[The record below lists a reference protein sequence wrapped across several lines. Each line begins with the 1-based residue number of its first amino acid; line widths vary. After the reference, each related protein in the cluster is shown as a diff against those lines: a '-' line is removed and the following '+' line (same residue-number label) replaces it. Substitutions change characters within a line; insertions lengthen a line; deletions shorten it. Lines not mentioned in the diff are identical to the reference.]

1 MYGQNLCHFAVA
13 RFMAM
18 CGNAVDTASRATW
31 SLLCRGLPISA
42 SAQARSSLCLK
53 TPAQYWP
60 IRRQSWRQLTNR
72 RPADWGQHPTLLITA
87 PSQSPAPSTAGRLA
101 NQSKTDWEL
110 CQPLMEQCLWS
121 CDWVLAD
128 WDGSQSVYTSDSRA
142 QLEVTQSQQHND
154 MLLLIIRHKIQFK
167 LLF

>member
-72 RPADWGQHPTLLITA
+72 RPAPNTFDHRSQPVSGSVNSWEVLWPIRGEDRIVSANGRTVFVIMWYGWKQTGMVLRVTTLVIAEL
-87 PSQSPAPSTAGRLA
+87 SSRWHSHSSTM
-101 NQSKTDWEL
+101 TCYYW
-110 CQPLMEQCLWS
+110 
-121 CDWVLAD
+121 
-128 WDGSQSVYTSDSRA
+128 
-142 QLEVTQSQQHND
+142 
-154 MLLLIIRHKIQFK
+154 
-167 LLF
+167 